1 MENRENKNR
10 NMYVTYKLSTK
21 GVRELF
27 IKTGVYKSHQEK
39 RLDIFFDPLEL
50 SQKEREI
57 LFDNTDE
64 GIFNNQR
71 YYNFRSL
78 DIITD
83 IHKFIE
89 IID

>member
-1 MENRENKNR
+1 MKDGENR

-21 GVRELF
+21 GVRRLF
-27 IKTGVYKSHQEK
+27 IKTGVYKALDEK
-39 RLDIFFDPLEL
+39 WLDIYFDPMGL
-50 SQKEREI
+50 SEKEREI

-71 YYNFRSL
+71 IYNFTSL
-78 DIITD
+78 SEITD

>member
-1 MENRENKNR
+1 MENRENKN
-10 NMYVTYKLSTK
+10 MFVTYKLSTK
-21 GVRELF
+21 EVRRLF
-27 IKTGVYKSHQEK
+27 IKTGVYKSLDEK
-39 RLDIFFDPLEL
+39 WLDIYFDPMGLTE
-50 SQKEREI
+50 KEREI

-71 YYNFRSL
+71 IYNFTSL
-78 DIITD
+78 DNITD